1 MNATT
6 QQESTALTL
15 PQRAAVA
22 LGAAEH
28 EIKLR
33 ELVKS
38 SVDIVAVIDPAG
50 REQAHRIGM
59 TLKNARVSIEKS
71 SKTARE
77 DAVAFGKAVIAEEK
91 RLIEIVTG
99 EETRVF
105 GLRDGYDEKVEAE
118 RQAAIA
124 AEMARTEAIG
134 KLIDNLRMLPAYHA
148 QSNAAA
154 LAEAIT
160 EYDGWAPNA
169 EDYAEFVDKAA
180 ETIAVS
186 LASLRD
192 MLTAR
197 QQQEQAAADAEAA
210 RLAEIARLAAERAEL
225 EALRAAAAE
234 RDRVAKIE
242 SDRIAAEQ
250 AAEAKR
256 LAELAAAQEAEA
268 RVKAETAA
276 ADLRA
281 LAAAQAERARLE
293 QAERDRVAA
302 ESKAQLEQQAA
313 ALAAERAAFEAE
325 QRAAQ
330 QAKEAAA
337 KLEADHAEALIMHE
351 KFYTDTLP
359 GGQRY
364 SGNTFKD
371 NGEPILLT
379 ETGARSIFCD
389 LCDDYEEPKT
399 DAPIAPPTLRLG
411 QISERLGFTITA
423 DFLRGLGFEHSATD
437 KAAKLYHEHEFKS
450 ICAALCR
457 HISAVSAQH

>member
-6 QQESTALTL
+6 QQETTALTL

-28 EIKLR
+28 EVKLR
-33 ELVKS
+33 ELVRS

-105 GLRDGYDEKVEAE
+105 GLRDTYDEKVEAE

-234 RDRVAKIE
+234 TARLAKIE

-250 AAEAKR
+250 ASEAKR
-256 LAELAAAQEAEA
+256 LAELAAAQ
-268 RVKAETAA
+268 
-276 ADLRA
+276 
-281 LAAAQAERARLE
+281 AERARIE

-302 ESKAQLEQQAA
+302 ESQSKLDEQAA

-337 KLEADHAEALIMHE
+337 KLEADHAEALEINAAGHYHSTTTFRDDGQPIMCNPDG
-351 KFYTDTLP
+351 T
-359 GGQRY
+359 R
-364 SGNTFKD
+364 N
-371 NGEPILLT
+371 
-379 ETGARSIFCD
+379 IFCD
-389 LCDDYEEPKT
+389 VDEECEPEPT
-399 DAPIAPPTLRLG
+399 APPTLRLG
-411 QISERLGFTITA
+411 MISERLGFTITA
-423 DFLRGLGFEHSATD
+423 DFLRSLGFEHSATD
-437 KAAKLYHEHEFKS
+437 KAAKLYHEREFAS

-457 HISAVSAQH
+457 HISAVSSESLTVAK

>member
-1 MNATT
+1 MNANTK
-6 QQESTALTL
+6 QETTALTL

-28 EIKLR
+28 EVKLR
-33 ELVKS
+33 ELVRS

-105 GLRDGYDEKVEAE
+105 GLRDTYDEKVEAE

-148 QSNAAA
+148 QSNAVA

-160 EYDGWAPNA
+160 EYDGWVPNA

-197 QQQEQAAADAEAA
+197 QQQEQAAAEAEAARIAEAA
-210 RLAEIARLAAERAEL
+210 RLVAERAEL

-242 SDRIAAEQ
+242 SDRISAEQ

-256 LAELAAAQEAEA
+256 LAELAAAQ
-268 RVKAETAA
+268 
-276 ADLRA
+276 AD
-281 LAAAQAERARLE
+281 RARTE
-293 QAERDRVAA
+293 QVERDRVAA
-302 ESKAQLEQQAA
+302 EAQAKLDEQAA
-313 ALAAERAAFEAE
+313 ALAVERAAFEAE
-325 QRAAQ
+325 QRAVQKAR
-330 QAKEAAA
+330 EAAA
-337 KLEADHAEALIMHE
+337 KLEADHAEALEMDAVWSAPV
-351 KFYTDTLP
+351 TDTRPVITIELEESEGIP
-359 GGQRY
+359 Q
-364 SGNTFKD
+364 
-371 NGEPILLT
+371 EPIV
-379 ETGARSIFCD
+379 
-389 LCDDYEEPKT
+389 
-399 DAPIAPPTLRLG
+399 PPTLRLG
-411 QISERLGFTITA
+411 MISERLGIQVTA
-423 DFLRGLGFEHSATD
+423 AMMLDLGFTPSGKD
-437 KAAKLYHEHEFKS
+437 KAAVLFHEHEFPNVCVALVAR
-450 ICAALCR
+450 INAAKMAWAL
-457 HISAVSAQH
+457 Q